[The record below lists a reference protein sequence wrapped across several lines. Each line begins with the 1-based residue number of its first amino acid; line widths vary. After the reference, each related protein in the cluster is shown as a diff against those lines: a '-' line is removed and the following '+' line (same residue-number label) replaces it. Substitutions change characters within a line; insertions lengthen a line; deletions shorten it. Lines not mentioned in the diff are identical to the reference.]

1 MYQVQS
7 TPLERKQY
15 YHVRERTTFFFSSL
29 INAGLNL
36 AVVYLLDVYTTGG

>member
-15 YHVRERTTFFFSSL
+15 YHVRERTTFFSSL